1 MAAKCIGST
10 ARAANC
16 IVKAANAAGGAAR
29 SESSRM
35 WSPRRDRVRGR
46 RSKLVFLGLADEPS
60 PALYDR
66 KMLLATAS
74 SAFVAPPV
82 GTESMFAVAGPSDYT
97 GVDMQCVSEFNW
109 NQGEE
114 ATTPLGGPYQSATG
128 YFLSKGANV
137 VMQDDPHPICA
148 GGWSAKDDTL
158 TLKAT
163 KQPRMFL
170 KEPGEGFDKLIMLD
184 MKSESISWTQN
195 VANLGRQF
203 NGALYTTWVRPQDEN
218 EPDVAAKLCTP
229 RAAAASALCVPR
241 RPARPVPKL
250 TSLAS
255 GRGSGPVHRLR
266 PPLRGRRATDGE

>member
-1 MAAKCIGST
+1 
-10 ARAANC
+10 
-16 IVKAANAAGGAAR
+16 
-29 SESSRM
+29 
-35 WSPRRDRVRGR
+35 
-46 RSKLVFLGLADEPS
+46 
-60 PALYDR
+60 
-66 KMLLATAS
+66 MLLATAS

-82 GTESMFAVAGPSDYT
+82 GTESTFAVAGPSDYT

-137 VMQDDPHPICA
+137 VMQDDPHPTCA

-218 EPDVAAKLCTP
+218 APDVAAKLCTP
-229 RAAAASALCVPR
+229 RAAATSALCVPR

-255 GRGSGPVHRLR
+255 GRGRLR
-266 PPLRGRRATDGE
+266 RQRRHGQQPVVPRDGPGRVEPLRLPLHLAPRDGSETWT

>member
-1 MAAKCIGST
+1 
-10 ARAANC
+10 
-16 IVKAANAAGGAAR
+16 
-29 SESSRM
+29 
-35 WSPRRDRVRGR
+35 
-46 RSKLVFLGLADEPS
+46 
-60 PALYDR
+60 
-66 KMLLATAS
+66 MLLATAS

-82 GTESMFAVAGPSDYT
+82 GTESTFAVAGPSDYT

-137 VMQDDPHPICA
+137 VMQDDPHPTCA

-170 KEPGEGFDKLIMLD
+170 KEPGEGFDKLVMLD

-218 EPDVAAKLCTP
+218 APDVAAKLCTP

-255 GRGSGPVHRLR
+255 GRGRPLHR
-266 PPLRGRRATDGE
+266 RRLALAVGLGAVPRWL